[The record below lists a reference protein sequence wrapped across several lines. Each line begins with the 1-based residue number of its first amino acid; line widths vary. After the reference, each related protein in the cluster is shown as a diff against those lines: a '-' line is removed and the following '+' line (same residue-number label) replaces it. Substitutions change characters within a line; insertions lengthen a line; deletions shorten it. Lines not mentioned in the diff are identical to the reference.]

1 MKLIDILTKDNA
13 ASHGIDPGRRAKVH
27 WNIHR
32 GGYSVLQAGR
42 VRAYAS
48 EVALIDARM
57 LVQHAGWRKAV
68 ETGVRN
74 VHAFVSGYLAGAPD
88 LSKRVTSV
96 SYSVKAGGF
105 VTYCPVR
112 GVSAVDQ
119 HQPYVTLTS
128 LRSHRYPDKPQIFI

>member
-1 MKLIDILTKDNA
+1 MNVIEILTKDNA
-13 ASHGIDPGRRAKVH
+13 ADHGIDPARRVKVH

-42 VRAYAS
+42 VRAY
-48 EVALIDARM
+48 VD
-57 LVQHAGWRKAV
+57 
-68 ETGVRN
+68 TGVRN
-74 VHAFVSGYLAGAPD
+74 VHAFVSGYLAGSPD

-96 SYSVKAGGF
+96 SYSVKAGEF

-112 GVSAVDQ
+112 GVTGVDQ

-128 LRSHRYPDKPQIFI
+128 LKNKPQIFI

>member
-1 MKLIDILTKDNA
+1 MNAIEILTKDNA
-13 ASHGIDPGRRAKVH
+13 GDHGIDPARRIKVH

-48 EVALIDARM
+48 EVALTDAKM
-57 LVQHAGWRKAV
+57 LVQQSGWRKAV

-74 VHAFVSGYLAGAPD
+74 VHAFVSGYLAGTPD
-88 LSKRVTSV
+88 LSKRVTSL

-105 VTYCPVR
+105 MSHFPVR
-112 GVSAVDQ
+112 GGTAVDQ
-119 HQPYVTLTS
+119 HQPDVTRASTKKQA
-128 LRSHRYPDKPQIFI
+128 PIVT